1 MDFPPKSD
9 EVAVAHLH
17 SRCLAA
23 GLASLLL
30 AGPAAAEVAASITN
44 MADMSIEELANIQI
58 TSVSKKPER
67 LANAAASIFVIT
79 ADDIRRSG
87 AASLPDALR
96 LAPNL
101 NVAQQSA
108 YNYAITARGMTG
120 VGNSQPNK
128 LLVLIDGRSAYS
140 PLFSGV
146 FWDVQDMVLEDI
158 ERIEVI
164 SGPGGTLWGVNAV
177 NGVIN
182 IITRSATETAGSLV
196 AAGFGERGANL
207 AFRQGASVAG
217 GGWRVYGK
225 YNDLRHTEL
234 ASGGRVNDSRH
245 QAQLGF
251 RGDWE
256 SGGERFSVHG
266 NAYRAGAEQPLP
278 GAVQATISVPLGAV
292 STSGANLTGSW
303 THALADGA
311 SLSLQAYLD
320 RSKRNVRP
328 TFNETLEIAD
338 LQFQHTLPALGAH
351 SLVWGANYRYT
362 WDDVKGSVVV
372 AFLPERLNQ
381 KWSSLFVQDEITLQ
395 RELRLTAGVR
405 VERNPY
411 TGTELLPTLRLSWK
425 AAPTHALWAG
435 ISRTVRAPAR
445 QDVDVVV
452 PGRPPYLLIGG
463 PRVRSEVARV
473 FELGY
478 RGQPLPGLSTS
489 ATLFHNRYD
498 YLRTQ
503 TVNFGPP
510 VTVEFDSRM
519 EGKSTG
525 IEMWGNYQ
533 ATPNWRLSAGLTALH
548 QRFTLKPG
556 SRDVTAPAN
565 SRKDP
570 SHTAQLRSTFMLADD
585 KELEVAVRK
594 VAALGSPEVPG
605 YTAVDARFGWRI
617 RKNVELSLAGHN
629 LNGGHGEY
637 GRVATRTEVPRAV
650 SVRLLWDM

>member
-9 EVAVAHLH
+9 EGAVAHLH
-17 SRCLAA
+17 SRCLVA

-30 AGPAAAEVAASITN
+30 AGPAAAEMAAAITN

-67 LANAAASIFVIT
+67 LADAAASVFVIT

-101 NVAQQSA
+101 NVALQSG
-108 YNYAITARGMTG
+108 YTHAITARGMTG

-182 IITRSATETAGSLV
+182 IITRSATETTGSLV
-196 AAGFGERGANL
+196 AAGFGERGSDV
-207 AFRQGASVAG
+207 AFRQGAKVAG

-225 YNDLRHTEL
+225 YSDLRHTEL

-266 NAYRAGAEQPLP
+266 NAYRAGAEQPAP
-278 GAVQATISVPLGAV
+278 GFIQTGVAVPLGTV
-292 STSGANLTGSW
+292 STSGANLTGIW
-303 THALADGA
+303 AHALAGGG
-311 SLSLQAYLD
+311 SLSLQGYLD
-320 RSKRNVRP
+320 RSKRLIRP
-328 TFNETLEIAD
+328 TFDLTLDVAD
-338 LQFQHTLPALGAH
+338 LQFQHSLPVPGAH
-351 SLVWGANYRYT
+351 SLVWGANYRYAR
-362 WDDVKGSVVV
+362 DHVKGSALV
-372 AFLPERLNQ
+372 AFLPERVEQ
-381 KWSSLFVQDEITLQ
+381 KWASLFVQDEIRL
-395 RELRLTAGVR
+395 REDLRLTAGAR

-411 TGTELLPTLRLSWK
+411 TGSELLPTLRVSWK

-452 PGRPPYLLIGG
+452 PGRPPYVLLGG
-463 PRVRSEVARV
+463 PQVRSEVARV
-473 FELGY
+473 LELGY

-503 TVNFGPP
+503 TVLTTRPL
-510 VTVEFDSRM
+510 TVVFDSRM

-585 KELEVAVRK
+585 KELEVALRK

-605 YTAVDARFGWRI
+605 YTALDARFGWRI
-617 RKNVELSLAGHN
+617 RKNVELSLAGQN

-637 GRVATRTEVPRAV
+637 GRVATRTEVSRAL
-650 SVRLLWDM
+650 SVRLLWDI